1 MTTLQDLKTAYQNQL
16 DQWEAENTASNQ
28 AREAARQA
36 ILDNLRPRVVTY
48 LAKQEGIDE
57 SELDQ
62 LGTLTG
68 DWDEYPR
75 DDNEQKLNRA
85 YFTLTIPEHREISF
99 GFYEDKEGKVRPS
112 SRAWDVQNSGR
123 NPGTLGQALVIAADA
138 WQSGQEYEATQ
149 AAEEQDWQNR
159 QATKKEQEQRE
170 QSELQNI
177 LTQIAT
183 DPAAVLILKLFAAIQ
198 QERTGVT
205 EQIANL
211 ENSAE
216 GAMYYHEAEISAAR
230 EKAHRYQQE
239 AQKAEDGARS
249 LQYQVDDLEDDLKKA
264 KRQRS
269 CC

>member
-16 DQWEAENTASNQ
+16 DQWEAENTARDQ

-36 ILDNLRPRVVTY
+36 ILDNLRPRVVAY
-48 LAKQEGIDE
+48 LAKQEGVDE
-57 SELDQ
+57 SEFDQ

-75 DDNEQKLNRA
+75 DDNEQKLNRV
-85 YFTLTIPEHREISF
+85 YFTLTIPEHQKISF
-99 GFYEDKEGKVRPS
+99 GFYEDREGKIRPS
-112 SRAWDVQNSGR
+112 SKTWDVPNSGR
-123 NPGTLGQALVIAADA
+123 HPGTLGQALVIAAET
-138 WQSGQEYEATQ
+138 WQSEQEYEATQ
-149 AAEEQDWQNR
+149 AADEQDWQNR

-170 QSELQNI
+170 QSELQSI

-198 QERTGVT
+198 QERAGVT
-205 EQIANL
+205 EQLTNL
-211 ENSAE
+211 EQSAE
-216 GAMYYHEAEISAAR
+216 SAMYYHEAEISATR

-239 AQKAEDGARS
+239 AQKAEDSTRS
-249 LQYQVDDLEDDLKKA
+249 LQYQVDDLESDLKKA

-269 CC
+269 